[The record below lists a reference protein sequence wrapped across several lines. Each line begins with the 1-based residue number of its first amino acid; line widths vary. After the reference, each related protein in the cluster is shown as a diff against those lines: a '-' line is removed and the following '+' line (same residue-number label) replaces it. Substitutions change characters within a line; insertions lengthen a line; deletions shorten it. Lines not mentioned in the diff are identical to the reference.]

1 MPRLLVVED
10 DAGTARMIKRGF
22 EQAQFDVDIAENGR
36 LGADMALG
44 RPYSAIILD
53 LMLPEMNGWEVCET
67 LRDRRVQTPIIML
80 TARDAIDDRVRGLE
94 SGADDYLPK
103 PFDFAEL
110 MARVRALLRRDRVH
124 RVRVIRVADLEVD
137 TAQRRAFRDGA
148 EIPLSTR
155 EYDLLEALASHESQV
170 LSREMIQRQVWMDE
184 DSTSNT
190 VDVFVG
196 FLRRK
201 LDDPYPV
208 KLIHTIRGVG
218 YTLRKPED
226 GSG

>member
-1 MPRLLVVED
+1 
-10 DAGTARMIKRGF
+10 MIKRGF
-22 EQAQFDVDIAENGR
+22 EHAQFDVDVAENGR

-124 RVRVIRVADLEVD
+124 RARVIRVADLEVD

-170 LSREMIQRQVWMDE
+170 LSRETIQRQVWMDE

-218 YTLRKPED
+218 YTLRNPE
-226 GSG
+226 GGTG

>member
-22 EQAQFDVDIAENGR
+22 EQAQFDVDIAGNGR
-36 LGADMALG
+36 LGAEMALE

-67 LRDRRVQTPIIML
+67 LRNRRLQTPIIML
-80 TARDAIDDRVRGLE
+80 TARDAVDDRVRGLE

-110 MARVRALLRRDRVH
+110 LARIRALLRRDRVH
-124 RVRVIRVADLEVD
+124 KTRVIKVADLEVD
-137 TAQRRAFRDGA
+137 TAQRRAFRGGT
-148 EIPLSTR
+148 ELSLSTR
-155 EYDLLEALASHESQV
+155 EYDLLEALASRESQV
-170 LSREMIQRQVWMDE
+170 LSRETIQRQVWLDE
-184 DSTSNT
+184 ESTSNT

-201 LDDPYPV
+201 LDDPFDV
-208 KLIHTIRGVG
+208 KLIQTVRGVG
-218 YTLRKPED
+218 YVLRAPGDK
-226 GSG
+226 

>member
-22 EQAQFDVDIAENGR
+22 EQAQFDVDIAGNGR
-36 LGADMALG
+36 LGAEMALE

-67 LRDRRVQTPIIML
+67 LRNRRLQTPIIML
-80 TARDAIDDRVRGLE
+80 TARDAVDDRVRGLE

-110 MARVRALLRRDRVH
+110 LARIRALLRRDRVH
-124 RVRVIRVADLEVD
+124 KTRVIKVADLEVD
-137 TAQRRAFRDGA
+137 TAQRRAFRGGT
-148 EIPLSTR
+148 EISLSTR
-155 EYDLLEALASHESQV
+155 EYDLLEALASRESQV
-170 LSREMIQRQVWMDE
+170 LSRETIQRQVWLDE
-184 DSTSNT
+184 ESTSNT

-201 LDDPYPV
+201 LDDPFEV
-208 KLIHTIRGVG
+208 KLIQTVRGVG
-218 YTLRKPED
+218 YVLRAPGDK
-226 GSG
+226 